1 MKLINI
7 EPYTRLDPWAQRDIT
22 GRPIIQELFDN
33 MRKKGQLDGVEVD
46 IDSGTTKGTRESRD
60 EDVLAQITIGVL
72 EKIRKYSAMGKYDAI
87 VCQGS
92 IEPGFYAGREISK
105 IPIAFA
111 LHSAV
116 HAASLIGEK
125 FSVLEMTDPMAKI
138 VRRHV
143 EGYGFG
149 QKLVSVR
156 KVGRSST
163 ETGSIVN
170 TRKKEERAADAEIQ
184 KFLDQILVQCT
195 AAIEKDGADTI
206 ILGCP
211 PFQYLED
218 EIRQRLDAA
227 GYGEIQLVCE
237 LAAAVEMAKAMVN
250 MKLLQAP
257 RAFPSDSL
265 KAKPAYR

>member
-7 EPYTRLDPWAQRDIT
+7 EPYTRLDSWAQRDQT
-22 GRPIIQELFDN
+22 GRPIIRELFDN
-33 MRKKGQLDGVEVD
+33 MKRRGQLDGVEID
-46 IDSGTTKGTRESRD
+46 IDSGTTKGTKESRD

-72 EKIRKYSAMGKYDAI
+72 EKIREYSALGKYDAI

-92 IEPGFYAGREISK
+92 IEPGFYAGREISR
-105 IPIAFA
+105 IPVAFA

-116 HAASLIGEK
+116 HVASLIGDK

-149 QKLVSVR
+149 PKLASVR
-156 KVGRSST
+156 RVGRSST

-170 TRKKEERAADAEIQ
+170 TRRKEERAGDPEVQ
-184 KFLDQILVQCT
+184 KFLDQILLQCR
-195 AAIEKDGADTI
+195 AAIEKDGADTL

-211 PFQYLED
+211 PFQYLEE

-237 LAAAVEMAKAMVN
+237 LAAAVEMAKVMVN
-250 MKLLQAP
+250 MRLMQAP
-257 RAFPSDSL
+257 RAFPSDTL
-265 KAKPAYR
+265 EVKPEYR

>member
-7 EPYTRLDPWAQRDIT
+7 EPYTRLDPWAQSDKA

-33 MRKKGQLDGVEVD
+33 MRRKGQLNGVEID
-46 IDSGTTKGTRESRD
+46 IVSGTTQGTRESRD
-60 EDVLAQITIGVL
+60 EDVLAHITIGVL
-72 EKIRKYSAMGKYDAI
+72 ERIREYSAMGKYDAI

-105 IPIAFA
+105 IPVAFA

-116 HAASLIGEK
+116 HVASLVGDK
-125 FSVLEMTDPMAKI
+125 FSVLEMTDPMAMI

-149 QKLVSVR
+149 HKLVSVR

-163 ETGSIVN
+163 DTGSIVN
-170 TRKKEERAADAEIQ
+170 TRKKEERAGDPEIR
-184 KFLDQILVQCT
+184 KFLDQILLQCT
-195 AAIEKDGADTI
+195 AAIEKDGADTL

-218 EIRQRLDAA
+218 EIRQRLDAS

-237 LAAAVEMAKAMVN
+237 LAAAVEMAKVMVN
-250 MKLLQAP
+250 MKLMQAP
-257 RAFPSDSL
+257 RAFPSDTL
-265 KAKPAYR
+265 KAKPEIR